1 MSAVYKRELKSYFN
15 SMIGYVFIAVV
26 MVFIGI
32 YFMIVNMNV
41 GFPYFASTLSSTLII
56 FVFAVPLLTMKSMAE
71 ERKAGTDQ
79 MLLTYP
85 VSTTA
90 VILGKYFAMMTVY
103 AIPLAISCLCPI
115 VILIGGVGSPLI
127 DYSAILAFLCLGFL
141 FVAIGMFISSLT
153 ESQIIAAVAS
163 MAVLLVLFLWKSLVN
178 YIPTTPAATLI
189 GFLVLLGI
197 IVLALWHITKSRL
210 VTGIVAAAG
219 VVAAVVP
226 YLVDRTLYDG
236 LLQRVLG
243 VFAIYD
249 TISNFTSYYVFD
261 IAGLLLYLSVAALF
275 VFLTVQSVQKRRWS

>member
-1 MSAVYKRELKSYFN
+1 MSAVYKRELRSYFN

-127 DYSAILAFLCLGFL
+127 DYSAILAFLCLGFM

-189 GFLVLLGI
+189 GFLVILGI
-197 IVLALWHITKSRL
+197 ILLALWHVTKSRL
-210 VTGIVAAAG
+210 VTGIVAAVG

-226 YLVDRTLYDG
+226 YLVNRTLYDG
-236 LLQRVLG
+236 LLQKVLG
-243 VFAIYD
+243 VFAIYN

>member
-275 VFLTVQSVQKRRWS
+275 VFLTVQPVQKRRWS

>member
-1 MSAVYKRELKSYFN
+1 MSAVYKRELRSYFN
-15 SMIGYVFIAVV
+15 SMIGYIFIAAV

-127 DYSAILAFLCLGFL
+127 DYSAILAFLCLGFM

-189 GFLVLLGI
+189 GFLVILGI
-197 IVLALWHITKSRL
+197 ILLALWHVTKSRL
-210 VTGIVAAAG
+210 VTGIVAAVG

-226 YLVDRTLYDG
+226 YLVNRTLYDG
-236 LLQRVLG
+236 LLQKVLG
-243 VFAIYD
+243 VFAIYN

>member
-32 YFMIVNMNV
+32 YFRIVNMNV

-219 VVAAVVP
+219 VVVAVVP

>member
-178 YIPTTPAATLI
+178 YLPTTPAATLI

>member
-219 VVAAVVP
+219 AVAAVVP